1 VILILDHPQV
11 AFRDC
16 NHCKAWMYDE
26 DTGALFKAAGTNE
39 PVARINGPDG
49 LPLTPCR
56 TKKGCPKGTPEDSSA
71 LSPKNWLAYQHY
83 KRCKAVGRFPRDG
96 IVERNAGIISD
107 AEQSV
112 RDRQQWHLTKMIELL
127 AMRP

>member
-1 VILILDHPQV
+1 MILILDHPQV

-16 NHCKAWMYDE
+16 DHCKAWMYDE
-26 DTGALFKAAGTNE
+26 DTGALFRDKMHNE
-39 PVARINGPDG
+39 PVPRARGVK
-49 LPLTPCR
+49 TACE
-56 TKKGCPKGTPEDSSA
+56 TKRGCPKGTPENSNA

-83 KRCKAVGRFPRDG
+83 KRCHAVGRFPRDG

-112 RDRQQWHLTKMIELL
+112 RDRQQWHLCEMIKLL